1 MKTYILLLRGVMPT
15 GKNRVPMAQLRQVL
29 SEHGFDKV
37 RTWIQSG
44 NVILHS
50 ELPAKELE
58 EQVRMLIKEH
68 IGPDL
73 AVVVRTGDEIRQL
86 IDGNPFRGEAH
97 DIARVF
103 YVSFQEFPPEDKV
116 QALLAQ
122 DFSPEELHIDGLGGY
137 LYIPHTYGKGK
148 LSNNFLERKLGVA
161 ATTRNFN
168 TLSKMIQLSEE
179 K

>member
-1 MKTYILLLRGVMPT
+1 MPT
-15 GKNRVPMAQLRQVL
+15 GKNKVPMAQLRQVL
-29 SEHGFDKV
+29 SEHGFENV

-44 NVILHS
+44 NVILNS
-50 ELPAKELE
+50 ELTAKELE

-73 AVVVRTGDEIRQL
+73 AVVARTSDEIRQL
-86 IDGNPFRGEAH
+86 IDGNPFVGEAH

-103 YVSFQEFPPEDKV
+103 YVSFQESPSEDKV

-122 DFSPEELHIDGLGGY
+122 DFSPEKLHIDGMAGY
-137 LYIPHTYGKGK
+137 MYIPHTYGRGK

-168 TLSKMIQLSEE
+168 TLSKVTQWSEE